1 MPSLVTMGFN
11 KKNQNKMMIF
21 LDNEE
26 CMDDD
31 NLSFSNDSYQADIEP
46 EVEQGDEEK
55 EVCVSNEKENGMKP
69 SKSHLRLRVLVNKEE
84 ISESDDS
91 VGDDWVEE
99 VREDSKTVVTSMG
112 RMSENTHPF
121 CFQSIFK
128 CCHRPENMWNQD
140 VHFSLS

>member
-11 KKNQNKMMIF
+11 KKNQNKMRIF

-31 NLSFSNDSYQADIEP
+31 NLSFSDDSYEADVEP

-55 EVCVSNEKENGMKP
+55 EVCVSNEKENRMQP
-69 SKSHLRLRVLVNKEE
+69 SKSHLRLRVLVNGEE

-91 VGDDWVEE
+91 VGDDWGEE
-99 VREDSKTVVTSMG
+99 VREGSKTVVTSD
-112 RMSENTHPF
+112 SENTH
-121 CFQSIFK
+121 
-128 CCHRPENMWNQD
+128 
-140 VHFSLS
+140 